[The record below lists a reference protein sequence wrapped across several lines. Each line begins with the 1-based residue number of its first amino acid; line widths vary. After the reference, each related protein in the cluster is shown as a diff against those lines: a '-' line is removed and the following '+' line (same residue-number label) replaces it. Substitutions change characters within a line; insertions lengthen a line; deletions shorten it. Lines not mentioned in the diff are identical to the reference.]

1 MFGVSGRFPPLYAG
15 CVMMGQA
22 LGGVVPAVSTVLMV
36 SLDVEPKTLGPACFA
51 LVDLLLVIAFV
62 CYAWHY

>member
-22 LGGVVPAVSTVLMV
+22 LGGVLPAAATVLMI
-36 SLDVEPKTLGPACFA
+36 SFDVEPKLLGPA
-51 LVDLLLVIAFV
+51 
-62 CYAWHY
+62 